1 VKLKINGSVHL
12 INNRLF
18 LTAIL
23 GFNFFILWAAQSA
36 DAASYPYTKN
46 NTVVGSL
53 KGYIVK
59 NDESLIEIARKFK
72 LGYNEIAD
80 ANPDIDPFV
89 PGNGTSVA
97 IPSFWILPD
106 VKSYEGIV
114 INLSEM
120 RLYYFFKRRSSKLVA
135 TFPVGIGSEGNDTP
149 TGEFKIVE
157 KIVKPRW
164 RVPESIRKEKP
175 NLPAVVPSGP
185 DNPLGS
191 HALRL
196 SLGSYLIHGT
206 NRPWGVGRRASH
218 GCIRLYP
225 EDIPKLF
232 KLAPNGVRVTIVR
245 QPVKVGVKNNK
256 VFIEVHKDDYHK
268 KLKYSEMAVKLL
280 KRENLLEGVDTEK
293 LNAAIK
299 GKKGV
304 PVEISD

>member
-1 VKLKINGSVHL
+1 MK
-12 INNRLF
+12 NRLF

-23 GFNFFILWAAQSA
+23 TFNFLTFLIIPSVNAAP
-36 DAASYPYTKN
+36 YPYTKN
-46 NTVVGSL
+46 NTVVGFL
-53 KGYIVK
+53 KDYTVK

-89 PGNGTSVA
+89 PGNGTSVT
-97 IPSFWILPD
+97 IPSSWILPD
-106 VKSYEGIV
+106 VKTYEGVV

-120 RLYYFFKRRSSKLVA
+120 RLYYFFRKGNSNLVA

-157 KIVKPRW
+157 KIVKPSW
-164 RVPESIRKEKP
+164 HVPESIRKEKP
-175 NLPAVVPSGP
+175 NLPAVVPPGP

-196 SLGSYLIHGT
+196 SLRNYLIHGT

-232 KLAPNGVRVTIVR
+232 RAVSKGTRVIIVN
-245 QPVKVGVKNNK
+245 QPIKAGIKNNK

-268 KLKYSEMAVKLL
+268 KANYPNMAVKLL
-280 KRENLLEGVDTEK
+280 MAKNLLKGVNTKK
-293 LNAAIK
+293 LYEAIK
-299 GKKGV
+299 EKKGI

>member
-1 VKLKINGSVHL
+1 
-12 INNRLF
+12 
-18 LTAIL
+18 
-23 GFNFFILWAAQSA
+23 
-36 DAASYPYTKN
+36 
-46 NTVVGSL
+46 
-53 KGYIVK
+53 
-59 NDESLIEIARKFK
+59 
-72 LGYNEIAD
+72 
-80 ANPDIDPFV
+80 
-89 PGNGTSVA
+89 
-97 IPSFWILPD
+97 
-106 VKSYEGIV
+106 
-114 INLSEM
+114 M
-120 RLYYFFKRRSSKLVA
+120 
-135 TFPVGIGSEGNDTP
+135 
-149 TGEFKIVE
+149 
-157 KIVKPRW
+157 
-164 RVPESIRKEKP
+164 PESIRKEKP

>member
-1 VKLKINGSVHL
+1 MKLKINGSVHL

-256 VFIEVHKDDYHK
+256 
-268 KLKYSEMAVKLL
+268 
-280 KRENLLEGVDTEK
+280 
-293 LNAAIK
+293 
-299 GKKGV
+299 
-304 PVEISD
+304 